1 MAEIKTKVTSSSVED
16 FLNSIEGEAKR
27 NDAFQLLDLFK
38 KITKLEPKL
47 WSNSVVGFGQYH
59 YKSEK
64 SKQEGDWFL
73 TGFSPRKAN
82 ISIYTMHGNELNQEL
97 LTKLGKHKTGAGCL
111 YINKLADV
119 NLESLEELIS
129 SSFEFMK
136 QTYKV

>member
-16 FLNSIEGEAKR
+16 FLNSLENESKR
-27 NDAFQLLDLFK
+27 KDAFQLLDLFK

-47 WSNSVVGFGQYH
+47 WSNSVIGFGQYH

-82 ISIYTMHGNELNQEL
+82 ISIYTMHGNEMNQDL
-97 LTKLGKHKTGAGCL
+97 LSKLGKHKAGMGCL
-111 YINKLADV
+111 YINKLSDV
-119 NLESLEELIS
+119 DMEVLAALVRSSL
-129 SSFEFMK
+129 EFMK
-136 QTYKV
+136 NK